1 MCNRQKENDSKNN
14 IWNTIVKEYVKIH
27 KTWFEFKVPF
37 MHAIFK
43 LHSYIDNEYLFII
56 QKLS

>member
-43 LHSYIDNEYLFII
+43 LHSYIDN
-56 QKLS
+56 